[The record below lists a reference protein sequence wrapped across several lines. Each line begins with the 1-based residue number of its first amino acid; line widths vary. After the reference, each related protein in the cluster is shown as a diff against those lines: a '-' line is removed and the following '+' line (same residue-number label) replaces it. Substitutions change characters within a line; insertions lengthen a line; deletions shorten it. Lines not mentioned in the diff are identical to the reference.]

1 MRNHLGIEIQCE
13 QIGQGKRAEKIKI
26 RIRDQVVRKCDTCG
40 KKFIHDRKPYEER
53 NRNRCAS
60 CVAKVDGIYR
70 NKVAYSRI
78 EIR

>member
-1 MRNHLGIEIQCE
+1 MRNHLGIEVESNQNG
-13 QIGQGKRAEKIKI
+13 QIKQGGKLKIKT
-26 RIRDQVVRKCDTCG
+26 RDQIIRKCDTCG

>member
-1 MRNHLGIEIQCE
+1 MRNHLGIEICND
-13 QIGQGKRAEKIKI
+13 QIGQRTRNEKLKIKT
-26 RIRDQVVRKCDTCG
+26 RDMITRKCDTCG
-40 KKFIHDRKPYEER
+40 KKFIPGRKPVEER

-60 CVAKVDGIYR
+60 CIAKVDGIYR